1 MKDKCKN
8 CKKCNGKGGDFPSDG
23 SPFDECRTCRG
34 TGVENKDNTCPECKG
49 KKGYWWTWDES
60 GDHAYWEECE
70 VCDGTGVKKE
80 KCDKKCPECNGQGG
94 LNWEVGDHVNWDYCD
109 KCGGTG
115 EINEDV
121 EPANSVKDTRSIYKR
136 AVDLWGQP
144 TQIDMAIEECAE
156 LIKQLSKIDRR
167 VNGSDEYKVAEE
179 VADVEIMME
188 QLRYIIGADKVDV
201 VKRRKLERL
210 LNLIKYGEGTA

>member
-34 TGVENKDNTCPECKG
+34 TGVNSGSNVCPACR
-49 KKGYWWTWDES
+49 
-60 GDHAYWEECE
+60 
-70 VCDGTGVKKE
+70 
-80 KCDKKCPECNGQGG
+80 GQGG
-94 LNWEVGDHVNWDYCD
+94 FNWEDGDHVHWDYCD
-109 KCGGTG
+109 ECGGTG

-121 EPANSVKDTRSIYKR
+121 EPANSVKNTRSIYKR

-144 TQIDMAIEECAE
+144 TQINMAIDECAE